1 MCVIG
6 VAISD
11 ARRLA
16 ARLAG
21 GFALGAALVP
31 AGVEEPSVAHVS
43 CLTMRTRRMA
53 CPGSLPIEAL
63 KGESSCLSALADLH
77 QKQSPIS
84 RQAYETVGSSIESE
98 QKGQL
103 TCTPAVRLNH
113 LQLSTLPI
121 RAHTHRQRAK
131 SSHKYITNCA
141 CAAQQSVVWFT
152 HEAPARSRCC

>member
-6 VAISD
+6 VASSD

-84 RQAYETVGSSIESE
+84 RQAYETVGSSIESQ

-103 TCTPAVRLNH
+103 TYTPAVRLNH
-113 LQLSTLPI
+113 LQLTPFLLVLTLM
-121 RAHTHRQRAK
+121 A
-131 SSHKYITNCA
+131 N
-141 CAAQQSVVWFT
+141 
-152 HEAPARSRCC
+152 APNLHINI